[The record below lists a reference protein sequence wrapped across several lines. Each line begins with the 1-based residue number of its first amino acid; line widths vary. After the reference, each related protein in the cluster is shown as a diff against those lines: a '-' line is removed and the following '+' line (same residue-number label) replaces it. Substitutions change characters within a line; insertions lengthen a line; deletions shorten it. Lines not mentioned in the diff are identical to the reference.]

1 MLFSCNKNPVNI
13 LNKDV
18 LASQIFSVNVNRDT
32 TLLTKNGCVVNI
44 KKNALESDSA
54 TVKIE
59 IIEALS
65 NTDIVLAGLTTMS
78 GKQALSS
85 GGMLYVNAAI
95 GYKVTIKK
103 ELEILV
109 PTKNYVADMS
119 VYKGEEKDGK
129 IDWTNPD
136 PLPNDTLQR
145 NIKIGEQLFK
155 ANCTNC
161 HKVNDDYSAPAMY
174 GIPKR
179 RSRQW
184 IYDFIH
190 NPAGMIYS
198 EKHAR
203 ASFDEWKPTIMTAYL
218 NLTNKD
224 IDAILA
230 YTESKGNANGKR
242 LFNSFPKTDTNYIS
256 VSKCVDSCYD
266 YLRAL
271 NRLNDEKDFLR
282 NSPNEEF
289 FSLDREVPIPP
300 QPQISE
306 PQEPTASIPVPER
319 KNVTPTSVTA
329 TFYTINI
336 KAFGWFNIDI
346 LMKESSNC
354 VPSELF
360 VRMQGK
366 YEVDYTV
373 SLIIPSV
380 KAFVQGGKLEDGKMY
395 GFDETDG
402 KINLPQQAPCYIIAF
417 AEVDG
422 KLIFGKAE
430 FNATTKQTI
439 DLSFTETTKEG
450 LANEIKALKLD
461 GVDAE
466 VKDSKNAELIN
477 IIKKEETATEKIRP
491 KNCDCGLEGEKRL
504 EALRLFSKK

>member
-13 LNKDV
+13 LNKDA
-18 LASQIFSVNVNRDT
+18 LASQIFSVNINRDT

-44 KKNALESDSA
+44 KKNSLESDNA
-54 TVKIE
+54 EVKIE
-59 IIEALS
+59 IKEALS

-85 GGMLYVNAAI
+85 GGMLYVNAAS

-119 VYKGEEKDGK
+119 VFKGEEKDGK
-129 IDWTNPD
+129 IDWTNPE

-145 NIKIGEQLFK
+145 NIKIGGEIFK
-155 ANCTNC
+155 ANCANC
-161 HKVNDDYSAPAMY
+161 HKVNDDYTGPAMY
-174 GIPKR
+174 GLPKR

-184 IYDFIH
+184 IYNFMH
-190 NPAGMIYS
+190 NPAGMIRYD
-198 EKHAR
+198 KKAR
-203 ASFDEWKPTIMTAYL
+203 ASFETWKPTVMTAFP
-218 NLTNKD
+218 NLTNND
-224 IDAILA
+224 IDAVLA
-230 YTESKGNANGKR
+230 YTESKGNANGFR
-242 LFNSFPKTDTNYIS
+242 LFSTYAKTDTSSLID
-256 VSKCVDSCYD
+256 KCEDSCYT
-266 YLRAL
+266 YLTAL
-271 NRLNDEKDFLR
+271 NRLNDERDLLE

-289 FSLDREVPIPP
+289 FSLNREVPIPT
-300 QPQISE
+300 QPPISE
-306 PQEPTASIPVPER
+306 PQEPTASVPIPER
-319 KNVTPTSVTA
+319 KIVAPTSVTA

-336 KAFGWFNIDI
+336 KTFGWTNIDC
-346 LMKESSNC
+346 LMDNYDSTI
-354 VPSELF
+354 PSELF
-360 VRMQGK
+360 VRIQGK

-373 SLIIPSV
+373 SLIMPSV
-380 KAFVQGGKLEDGKMY
+380 KAFVQGGKLEDSKMY
-395 GFDETDG
+395 GFDEVNG

-439 DLSFTETTKEG
+439 NLSFTETTKEG

-466 VKDSKNAELIN
+466 VKDSKNADLIN
-477 IIKKEETATEKIRP
+477 TIKKEETATEKLRP
-491 KNCDCGLEGEKRL
+491 KNCDCGLEGEKQI
-504 EALRLFSKK
+504 EALRLISNK